1 MEILNQEAQ
10 CLWELEVKSESIIT
24 ASMDLFSAYFVSG
37 PVLSP
42 LAYLTLIQACSNPT
56 RWVPLS
62 PYFTDKEAGAQR
74 G

>member
-10 CLWELEVKSESIIT
+10 CLWELEVKSDSMIT
-24 ASMDLFSAYFVSG
+24 ASMHLFSAHFVSG

-42 LAYLTLIQACSNPT
+42 LAYLTLIQAHSNPT